1 MKGWIYMKS
10 PVGISNRHVHLDKS
24 TYEYLFER
32 EELQKRNDLN
42 QIGEFASTDV
52 LSLEYGDKT
61 IDNVR
66 IVGPFREHNQI
77 ELLKSDLE
85 YLGIDAPTRRSGDL
99 ENTPQIK
106 LKVKDKSIIT
116 DGVIKSEIHLH
127 VPTSMEQKLGLHE
140 RDVILITAPRGSFKA
155 NVKVSNNG
163 YYELHI
169 DKDEKELYG
178 IDSNAV
184 VDIEKIDK

>member
-1 MKGWIYMKS
+1 MKA
-10 PVGISNRHVHLDKS
+10 PVGISNHHVHLDKN
-24 TYEYLFER
+24 TYKYLFEK
-32 EELQKRNDLN
+32 EELKKRNDLN

-85 YLGIDAPTRRSGDL
+85 YLGLDAPTRRSGDL
-99 ENTPQIK
+99 ENTPKIK
-106 LKVKDKSIIT
+106 LKVGDKCITT

-127 VPTSMEQKLGLHE
+127 VPTSMGQELGLHE
-140 RDVILITAPRGSFKA
+140 RDVILITAPKGSFKA

-184 VDIEKIDK
+184 VDIEKIDN